1 MSSGKRE
8 DLRTDKER
16 PIATTTCGLLA
27 RRGFTVGRRM
37 RDKKMM
43 SEQNKLD
50 EGAPVVRLEFAR
62 RLRELRIPRGFRTAR
77 SLARSLEIDENRYTR
92 YERAE
97 VEPDLAM
104 IRRICE
110 TLGVTPNELLGG
122 GTSTAAAE
130 QAGHRV
136 GQPPE
141 DSDGTGASPAVHNG
155 SAIPTTAWLLAEAA
169 VTLKGIDRTP
179 HATPPLASMAEVGK
193 LYRSLMQQPF
203 EAITELLA
211 DRSIVDADPASA
223 RLLKER
229 IDAFVAH
236 VKARN

>member
-1 MSSGKRE
+1 
-8 DLRTDKER
+8 
-16 PIATTTCGLLA
+16 
-27 RRGFTVGRRM
+27 M

-43 SEQNKLD
+43 SEQNKHD
-50 EGAPVVRLEFAR
+50 EGAPLVRLEFAR

-130 QAGHRV
+130 QPGHRV

-141 DSDGTGASPAVHNG
+141 DSDGTGASTGGGHSN
-155 SAIPTTAWLLAEAA
+155 IPTTAWLLAEAA

-179 HATPPLASMAEVGK
+179 HATPPLARMAELGK
-193 LYRSLMQQPF
+193 LYPSLMQQPSQT
-203 EAITELLA
+203 ITDLLA

-223 RLLKER
+223 RTLKER